1 MISISDIQHA
11 RILIVDDQEANV
23 KLLGYM
29 LEDAGYT
36 CVTLVTDARTVL
48 DLHRANRYDIIVLDL
63 NMPHVNGFQI
73 LEGLRPLESEGYL
86 PVLVVTAEPAHKL
99 RALEAGARDFVSK
112 PFDQVEVLTR
122 IRNVLEVRLLYT
134 QTREHSLRLAR
145 FDTVTGLP
153 NRMLLHASL
162 DQALAQAQ
170 RDGET
175 VAVMAIDL
183 DRFKYVNDTLGHVGG
198 DELLCQFAQRL
209 GDCAPARS
217 ALGRVGGNQF
227 ELVLTGQPGQQLQ
240 HDVLQIDNRIRA
252 ALQRPF
258 ALETQHFTMTASIGV
273 ALYPAD
279 ATDATTLLKYADT
292 ALHQARAEDRG
303 RCHFFTDD
311 MNAQARRRLTLENA
325 LHAAID
331 NQEFELHYQ
340 PKAEIDTGR
349 ITGAEALLRWNRPG
363 QGLISPGEFIPVL
376 EETGLIVAVGNWVI
390 DAACRQIAAWANVMS
405 APMHIAVNVS
415 GRQFAGGGL
424 ETAVLAA
431 VDAHGIDAGMLELE
445 VTESALVDN
454 VESAAATLQR
464 LRARGV
470 RVSIDDFGTGY
481 SSLAYLK
488 RLPLDA
494 LKIDIA
500 FIRDVTTNPDDAAI
514 TEAIIGMAHS
524 LKLDVIAEGVET
536 VAQLSLLRRY
546 RCDQI
551 QGFYFSRPLP
561 AQQFEAMLRQGTAL
575 ALPPDLAAAAAP
587 RTLLIIDDE
596 PSVLAALNRLLR
608 RDGYHIL
615 TASGAAQG
623 FEMLALHPVHV
634 ILCDQRMHGTSGTE
648 FLGKVKEMYPAT
660 FRIVL
665 SGYTDLDT
673 IMDAINLGALYR
685 FFTKPWDNETLRAS
699 IRAAFRHYWQLHGM
713 AQDNV
718 RAALPAQ
725 GDGSD

>member
-1 MISISDIQHA
+1 MISLSDIHRA

-36 CVTLVTDARTVL
+36 SVTLATDARTVL

-63 NMPHVNGFQI
+63 NMPHMNGFQI

-99 RALEAGARDFVSK
+99 RALEAGAKDFVSK

-122 IRNVLEVRLLYT
+122 IRNMLEVRLLYT
-134 QTREHSLRLAR
+134 RTREYGLRLAR

-170 RDGET
+170 ADGET
-175 VAVMAIDL
+175 VAVMAIAL

-209 GDCAPARS
+209 GDCVPAHA
-217 ALGRVGGNQF
+217 ALGRVGGSQF
-227 ELVLTGQPGQQLQ
+227 ELVLKGRQLQ
-240 HDVLQIDNRIRA
+240 HEVLQIDQRIRA

-258 ALETQHFTMTASIGV
+258 DLETQHFTMTASIGV
-273 ALYPAD
+273 ALYPTA
-279 ATDATTLLKYADT
+279 ATDAATLLKYADT
-292 ALHQARAEDRG
+292 ALHQARAEERG
-303 RCHFFTDD
+303 RCRFFTDE
-311 MNAQARRRLTLENA
+311 MNALARHRLTLENA
-325 LHAAID
+325 LHAAIG
-331 NQEFELHYQ
+331 NREFELHYQ

-349 ITGAEALLRWNRPG
+349 VTGAEALLRWNRPG
-363 QGLISPGEFIPVL
+363 HGLISPGEFIPVL
-376 EETGLIVAVGNWVI
+376 EETGLIVEVGHWVI
-390 DAACRQIAAWANVMS
+390 DAACRQIAAWAGVMS

-424 ETAVLAA
+424 ETAVLKAI
-431 VDAHGIDAGMLELE
+431 DAHGIDAGMLELE

-454 VESAAATLQR
+454 VECAVATLQR

-494 LKIDIA
+494 LKIDIT
-500 FIRDVTTNPDDAAI
+500 FIREVTTNPDDAAI
-514 TEAIIGMAHS
+514 TEAIIGMAHT

-546 RCDQI
+546 RCDQML
-551 QGFYFSRPLP
+551 GFYFSRPLP
-561 AQQFEAMLRQGTAL
+561 AAQFEGLLRQGTAL
-575 ALPPDLAAAAAP
+575 ALPPELAAAAAP

-596 PSVLAALNRLLR
+596 PGVLAALNRLLR
-608 RDGYHIL
+608 RDGYRIL

-634 ILCDQRMHGTSGTE
+634 ILCDQRMQGTSGTE
-648 FLGKVKEMYPAT
+648 FLGKVKEMYPDT

-673 IMDAINLGALYR
+673 IMESSNLGALYR
-685 FFTKPWDNETLRAS
+685 FFTKPWDDEALRAS
-699 IRAAFRHYWQLHGM
+699 VRAAFRHYWQLHGM
-713 AQDNV
+713 EPDAG
-718 RAALPAQ
+718 RPAPP
-725 GDGSD
+725 

>member
-1 MISISDIQHA
+1 MISLSDIHRA

-63 NMPHVNGFQI
+63 NMPYINGFQI

-99 RALEAGARDFVSK
+99 RALEAGAKDFVSK

-122 IRNVLEVRLLYT
+122 IRNMLEVRLLYT
-134 QTREHSLRLAR
+134 EMREYGLRLAR

-153 NRMLLHASL
+153 NRMLLHASIE
-162 DQALAQAQ
+162 QALAQAQ
-170 RDGET
+170 CAGEM

-209 GDCAPARS
+209 SDCVPVRT

-227 ELVLTGQPGQQLQ
+227 ELVLTGQQLQ
-240 HDVLQIDNRIRA
+240 HEVLQTDHRIRT

-279 ATDATTLLKYADT
+279 ATDAATLLKYADV
-292 ALHQARAEDRG
+292 ALHQARAEERG
-303 RCHFFTDD
+303 RCHFFTDE
-311 MNAQARRRLTLENA
+311 MNAQARHRLTLENA
-325 LHAAID
+325 LHDAIG
-331 NQEFELHYQ
+331 NEEFVLHYQ
-340 PKAEIDTGR
+340 PKAEINTGR

-363 QGLISPGEFIPVL
+363 HGLTAPGEFIPVL
-376 EETGLIVAVGNWVI
+376 EDTGLIVDVGNWVI
-390 DAACRQIAAWANVMS
+390 DAACRQIAAWTGIMS

-424 ETAVLAA
+424 EKAVLDAI
-431 VDAHGIDAGMLELE
+431 DAHGIDAGMLELE

-454 VESAAATLQR
+454 VECAIATLHR

-488 RLPLDA
+488 RLPLDT
-494 LKIDIA
+494 LKIDIT

-561 AQQFEAMLRQGTAL
+561 ASQFEAMLRQGAGL
-575 ALPPDLAAAAAP
+575 ALPPDLVAAVPP

-596 PSVLAALNRLLR
+596 ASVLAALNRLLR

-623 FEMLALHPVHV
+623 FEQLALHPVHV
-634 ILCDQRMHGTSGTE
+634 ILCDQRMQGTSGTE
-648 FLGKVKEMYPAT
+648 FLGKVKEMYPDT

-673 IMDAINLGALYR
+673 IMEAINLGALYR
-685 FFTKPWDNETLRAS
+685 FFTKPWDNEVLRDS

-713 AQDNV
+713 APENV
-718 RAALPAQ
+718 PAMPAPELA
-725 GDGSD
+725 GPP

>member
-1 MISISDIQHA
+1 MISLSDIHRA

-63 NMPHVNGFQI
+63 NMPHMNGFQI
-73 LEGLRPLESEGYL
+73 LEGLRPLESDGYL

-99 RALEAGARDFVSK
+99 RALEAGAKDFISK

-122 IRNVLEVRLLYT
+122 IRNMLEVRLLYT
-134 QTREHSLRLAR
+134 ETREYGLRLAR

-153 NRMLLHASL
+153 NRMVLHAAL

-170 RDGET
+170 CDGEM

-209 GDCAPARS
+209 GDCVPART
-217 ALGRVGGNQF
+217 AVGRVGGNQF
-227 ELVLTGQPGQQLQ
+227 ELVLTGQQLQ
-240 HDVLQIDNRIRA
+240 HEVLQIDNRIRA
-252 ALQRPF
+252 ALQQPF

-279 ATDATTLLKYADT
+279 ATDAPTLLKYADT
-292 ALHQARAEDRG
+292 ALHQARAGEPG
-303 RCHFFTDD
+303 RCHFFTDA
-311 MNAQARRRLTLENA
+311 MNVQARRRLTLENA
-325 LHAAID
+325 LHAAIG
-331 NQEFELHYQ
+331 NHEFELHYQ
-340 PKAEIDTGR
+340 PKAEINTGR

-363 QGLISPGEFIPVL
+363 HGLISPGEFIPVL
-376 EETGLIVAVGNWVI
+376 EETGLIVEVGRWVI
-390 DAACRQIAAWANVMS
+390 DAACRQIAAWARVMS

-424 ETAVLAA
+424 ETAVLEAI
-431 VDAHGIDAGMLELE
+431 DAHGIDAGMLELE

-454 VESAAATLQR
+454 VECAVATLQC

-546 RCDQI
+546 RCDQM
-551 QGFYFSRPLP
+551 QGFYFSRAVP
-561 AQQFEAMLRQGTAL
+561 AQQFEAMLRQGAAL
-575 ALPPDLAAAAAP
+575 ALPPDLAAAAPP

-615 TASGAAQG
+615 KASGAAQG

-634 ILCDQRMHGTSGTE
+634 ILCDQRMLGTSGTE
-648 FLGKVKEMYPAT
+648 FLGKVKEMYPDT

-673 IMDAINLGALYR
+673 IMDAINHGALYR
-685 FFTKPWDNETLRAS
+685 FFTKPWDDEALRGS
-699 IRAAFRHYWQLHGM
+699 LRAAFRHYWQLHGM
-713 AQDNV
+713 EPDNG
-718 RAALPAQ
+718 RPAPQ
-725 GDGSD
+725 

>member
-1 MISISDIQHA
+1 MISLSDIHRA

-36 CVTLVTDARTVL
+36 SVTLATDARTVL

-63 NMPHVNGFQI
+63 NMPHMNGFQI

-99 RALEAGARDFVSK
+99 RALEAGAKDFVSK

-122 IRNVLEVRLLYT
+122 IRNMLEVRLLYT
-134 QTREHSLRLAR
+134 RTREYGLRLAR

-170 RDGET
+170 ADGET
-175 VAVMAIDL
+175 VAVMAIAL

-209 GDCAPARS
+209 GDCVPAHA
-217 ALGRVGGNQF
+217 ALGRVGGSQF
-227 ELVLTGQPGQQLQ
+227 ELVLKGRQLQ
-240 HDVLQIDNRIRA
+240 HEVLQIDQRIRA

-258 ALETQHFTMTASIGV
+258 DLETQHFTMTASIGV
-273 ALYPAD
+273 ALYPTA
-279 ATDATTLLKYADT
+279 ATDAATLLKYADT
-292 ALHQARAEDRG
+292 ALHQARAEERG
-303 RCHFFTDD
+303 RCRFFTDE
-311 MNAQARRRLTLENA
+311 MNAVARHRLTLENA
-325 LHAAID
+325 LHAAIG
-331 NQEFELHYQ
+331 NHEFELHYQ

-349 ITGAEALLRWNRPG
+349 VTGAEALLRWNRPG
-363 QGLISPGEFIPVL
+363 HGLISPGEFIPVL
-376 EETGLIVAVGNWVI
+376 EETGLIVEVGHWVI
-390 DAACRQIAAWANVMS
+390 DAACRQIAAWAGVMS

-424 ETAVLAA
+424 ETAVLKAI
-431 VDAHGIDAGMLELE
+431 DAHGIDAGMLELE

-454 VESAAATLQR
+454 VECAVATLQR

-494 LKIDIA
+494 LKIDIT
-500 FIRDVTTNPDDAAI
+500 FIREVTTNPDDAAI
-514 TEAIIGMAHS
+514 TEAIIGMAHT

-536 VAQLSLLRRY
+536 AAQLSLLRRY
-546 RCDQI
+546 RCDQM
-551 QGFYFSRPLP
+551 QGFFFSRALP
-561 AQQFEAMLRQGTAL
+561 APQFEAMLREGAAL
-575 ALPPDLAAAAAP
+575 ALPPDLAAAVPP

-596 PSVLAALNRLLR
+596 PGVLAALNRLLR
-608 RDGYHIL
+608 RDGYRIL

-634 ILCDQRMHGTSGTE
+634 ILCDQRMQGTSGTE
-648 FLGKVKEMYPAT
+648 FLGKVKEMYPDT

-673 IMDAINLGALYR
+673 IMESINLGALYR
-685 FFTKPWDNETLRAS
+685 FFTKPWDDEALRAS
-699 IRAAFRHYWQLHGM
+699 VRAAFRHYWQLHGM
-713 AQDNV
+713 EPDAG
-718 RAALPAQ
+718 RPAPP
-725 GDGSD
+725 

>member
-1 MISISDIQHA
+1 MISLSAIHRA

-29 LEDAGYT
+29 LEDAGYS

-99 RALEAGARDFVSK
+99 RALEAGAKDFVSK

-122 IRNVLEVRLLYT
+122 IRNMLEVRLLYT
-134 QTREHSLRLAR
+134 ETREYGLRLAR

-153 NRMLLHASL
+153 NRMLLNASL
-162 DQALAQAQ
+162 EQALALAQ

-198 DELLCQFAQRL
+198 DELLRQFAQRL
-209 GDCAPARS
+209 GDCAPVRT

-227 ELVLTGQPGQQLQ
+227 ELVLTGQQLQ
-240 HDVLQIDNRIRA
+240 HEVLQIDKRIRA

-258 ALETQHFTMTASIGV
+258 VFEAQHFTLTASIGV

-279 ATDATTLLKYADT
+279 AADAATLLKYADT
-292 ALHQARAEDRG
+292 ALHQARAEERG

-311 MNAQARRRLTLENA
+311 MNVQARHRLTLENA
-325 LHAAID
+325 LHAAIG

-340 PKAEIDTGR
+340 PKAEIGSGR

-363 QGLISPGEFIPVL
+363 HGLVSPGEFIPVL
-376 EETGLIVAVGNWVI
+376 EDTGLIVEVGNWVI
-390 DAACRQIAAWANVMS
+390 DAACRQIAAWAGVMA

-415 GRQFAGGGL
+415 GRQFADGAL
-424 ETAVLAA
+424 ETAVLDA

-445 VTESALVDN
+445 VTESALVEN
-454 VESAAATLQR
+454 VEYAIAALHR

-551 QGFYFSRPLP
+551 QGFYFSRALP
-561 AQQFEAMLRQGTAL
+561 AQQFETMLRQGAAL
-575 ALPPDLAAAAAP
+575 ALPPDFVAAPP

-615 TASGAAQG
+615 MASGAAQG

-634 ILCDQRMHGTSGTE
+634 ILCDQRMQGTSGTE
-648 FLGKVKEMYPAT
+648 FLGKVKEMYPDT

-685 FFTKPWDNETLRAS
+685 FFTKPWDNEALRGS

-713 AQDNV
+713 EQDPV
-718 RAALPAQ
+718 PAVLPAAA
-725 GDGSD
+725 DGQD